1 MPITVTC
8 RVSKSAR
15 RPYCR
20 KLDEPVADTV
30 VVVLHRG
37 AGRTAPRPRPLFGH
51 SAFWSSAVS
60 ALLAATFDCCLG
72 FPALMAK
79 NATNA
84 AAARNPVPH
93 Q

>member
-1 MPITVTC
+1 MTC
-8 RVSKSAR
+8 RVAKRAG

-20 KLDEPVADTV
+20 GLDEPVADTV

-37 AGRTAPRPRPLFGH
+37 ARGHGAVAPFPRPLFGH
-51 SAFWSSAVS
+51 SAFWSSAVT

-79 NATNA
+79 NATSA